1 MHPKELSGEKVLRD
15 DYLIFYGS
23 INTPSAVQP
32 SAVSRWLP
40 GAPVSRWHA
49 LGAPDTRFPA
59 GSGPGSL

>member
-1 MHPKELSGEKVLRD
+1 MLRD